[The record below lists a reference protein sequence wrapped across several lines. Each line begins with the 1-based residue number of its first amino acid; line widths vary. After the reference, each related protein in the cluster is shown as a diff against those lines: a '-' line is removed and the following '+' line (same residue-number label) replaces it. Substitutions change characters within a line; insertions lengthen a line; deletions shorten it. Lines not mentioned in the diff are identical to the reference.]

1 MVMIATVRGP
11 VDSAALGTTLM
22 HEHVF
27 VLTADVQQNYPDEWD
42 EEKQVADAVAKLT
55 ELKEIGVDT
64 IVDPTVVGLG
74 RNIPRIQRVNDQVD
88 INIVVAT
95 GMYTYTD
102 VPFFF
107 RFRGPGLSP
116 DLPDPMVD
124 LFVRDI
130 KEGIGDTGVRAAFLK
145 CAVDEEGL
153 TPGTERILRAVA
165 GAQRLTHAPIV
176 VHTHPGTKRG
186 MDVWRVLDQ
195 EGVEPSVVVL
205 GHSGDTTDADHLSEL
220 ADAGFF
226 LGMDRFGIDTVLS
239 FEDRIGIVVEM
250 VERGYTSQ
258 LVLSHDAACYLDWV
272 DPTLVPSL
280 LPNWHYL
287 HIHRDVLP
295 ALRERGVT
303 DEDIHQMLV
312 ENPRRYF
319 QTGGG
324 Y

>member
-1 MVMIATVRGP
+1 MVQVATVRGP
-11 VDSAALGTTLM
+11 VDSGALGTTLM
-22 HEHVF
+22 HEHIF
-27 VLTADVQQNYPDEWD
+27 VLTADVQQNYADEWD
-42 EEKQVADAVAKLT
+42 EDKRVADAVARLT

-74 RNIPRIQRVNDQVD
+74 RYIPRIRRVNEQVD
-88 INIVVAT
+88 INIIVAT

-116 DLPDPMVD
+116 DLPEPMVD
-124 LFVRDI
+124 LFVRDL

-165 GAQRLTHAPIV
+165 GAHRLTNAPIT

-186 MDVWRVLDQ
+186 LDVWRVLEE
-195 EGVEPSVVVL
+195 EGVGPHVVVL
-205 GHSGDTTDADHLSEL
+205 GHSGDTTDADHLTEL
-220 ADAGFF
+220 AELGFI
-226 LGMDRFGIDTVLS
+226 LGMDRFGIDTVLP
-239 FEDRIGIVVEM
+239 FEDRVGIVAEM
-250 VERGYTSQ
+250 VERGYVDQ
-258 LVLSHDAACYLDWV
+258 LVLSHDASCYIDWV
-272 DPTLVPSL
+272 DPTLRPGV

-295 ALRERGVT
+295 ALRVRGVT
-303 DEDIHQMLV
+303 DEDIHKMLV
-312 ENPRRYF
+312 DNPRRF
-319 QTGGG
+319 FSTGGG